1 MLIKLHP
8 GEQRLVTDICKSKL
22 SRDLTIEINMRKVL
36 IFNDGHNK
44 KTRILKEKNDQA
56 ISLYL

>member
-44 KTRILKEKNDQA
+44 KTRI
-56 ISLYL
+56 